1 MPRPPTLT
9 KYAQLG
15 FALIIKCD
23 SVWNWGQRTRRDEQE
38 EETRRETWKLLGRNW
53 SKLRRDFV
61 KWCTANHGRK
71 WGRER
76 EGGLQI
82 QTYPLI
88 SQLSKLQR
96 QRALIDNQVES
107 HALSPIKFDVSAIY
121 KCLLHSTTSPS
132 LPPPPLGSVWFKV
145 FKWQKR
151 SLHFHS
157 ITHSLVSFI
166 H

>member
-1 MPRPPTLT
+1 MLNLGSPSSSNAIQFGIEANELVEMSRRRRH
-9 KYAQLG
+9 AQ
-15 FALIIKCD
+15 
-23 SVWNWGQRTRRDEQE
+23 RDEE

-61 KWCTANHGRK
+61 KWCTANQWK
-71 WGRER
+71 ESR
-76 EGGLQI
+76 EGGRGLQI

-96 QRALIDNQVES
+96 QRALIDSQVES

-132 LPPPPLGSVWFKV
+132 LPPHSPVTVCDL
-145 FKWQKR
+145 R
-151 SLHFHS
+151 SLSGKKGRCIS
-157 ITHSLVSFI
+157 IQ
-166 H
+166 

>member
-1 MPRPPTLT
+1 MRFSLELRPTNSSRRAEGGDT
-9 KYAQLG
+9 H
-15 FALIIKCD
+15 
-23 SVWNWGQRTRRDEQE
+23 RDEEEE

-71 WGRER
+71 GEGEVER
-76 EGGLQI
+76 GGLQI

-96 QRALIDNQVES
+96 QRALIDSQVES

-121 KCLLHSTTSPS
+121 KCLLHSTAPLASPS
-132 LPPPPLGSVWFKV
+132 PADSVWFKV